1 MNDDQTNITSNNE
14 THTDISISNV
24 DPNENNLINQPI
36 QRKEIVLDKEIIFDC
51 LKLYK
56 SLEEKYTSKKENLDN
71 LNEEEKDK
79 ILMESEIFFIQL
91 KKIEKIDNLDKYV
104 NLKELY
110 LMKNYITEIRGLDNL
125 INLEVL
131 NLSSNLIEK
140 IENLQKLKSLAIL
153 DITNNNIQNFDIKE
167 IPKTIVLFYCYYNPF
182 FDKFEK
188 IDYFKYRSQ
197 LIINCEKIERID
209 KLDIKDRER
218 FLLIEESNLKSK
230 NQFSLKSLEYIYNY
244 YLSLKKVSEE
254 EKKKEEEKNE
264 EEKNEEDDEED
275 EEEEKND
282 NKEEKRN
289 NSNKEKL
296 NIDTKSTLNHIQEL
310 EKKSNEFLKNS
321 LLKLVETSDVYV
333 KRNKENKKKFIESD
347 SVKELKKQ
355 IDILNKKFKEKNFLD
370 PKIKEAFQKKIN
382 DAINFQQRITNA
394 ENLAKDVIE
403 RLNDTSKSKVLSKN
417 LDVIQEDKNEFKESI
432 KYEKVEKPKKK
443 IEDKKFEEINEMKEL
458 KQIEEEINKDVKD
471 ILKKEEK
478 EILQKEEKE
487 ILQKEEKD
495 LLQKEEKEISTNK
508 KIKDKNEKLNNN
520 PLLSDSDLEDD

>member
-1 MNDDQTNITSNNE
+1 MNDDQTNVTSNNE

-24 DPNENNLINQPI
+24 DPNENNLVNQQI

-91 KKIEKIDNLDKYV
+91 KNIEKIDNLDKYV

-110 LMKNYITEIRGLDNL
+110 LMKNYISEIRGLDNL

-131 NLSSNLIEK
+131 NLSSNIIQK
-140 IENLQKLKSLAIL
+140 IENLHKLKSLAIL
-153 DITNNNIQNFDIKE
+153 DITNNYIQNFDIKE
-167 IPKTIVLFYCYYNPF
+167 IPNSIILIYCYYNPF

-244 YLSLKKVSEE
+244 YLSLKKASEE
-254 EKKKEEEKNE
+254 EKKKEEKEE
-264 EEKNEEDDEED
+264 EEKNEEESEED
-275 EEEEKND
+275 NEEEKEDEKYD
-282 NKEEKRN
+282 NKEVKKD

-310 EKKSNEFLKNS
+310 EKKSNEFMKNS
-321 LLKLVETSDVYV
+321 LLKLVETSDVYI

-403 RLNDTSKSKVLSKN
+403 RLNDTSKSKALSKN
-417 LDVIQEDKNEFKESI
+417 LDIIQEDKNEFKDTI
-432 KYEKVEKPKKK
+432 KYEKIVKPIKKNEEKKLEK
-443 IEDKKFEEINEMKEL
+443 IDELTEL
-458 KQIEEEINKDVKD
+458 KQIEEEINKVEKD
-471 ILKKEEK
+471 
-478 EILQKEEKE
+478 

-495 LLQKEEKEISTNK
+495 ISTNK

>member
-91 KKIEKIDNLDKYV
+91 KNIEKIDNLDKYV

-264 EEKNEEDDEED
+264 EEKNEEDDEE

-296 NIDTKSTLNHIQEL
+296 NIDTKSTLNHIHEL

-508 KIKDKNEKLNNN
+508 KIKNKNEKLNNN